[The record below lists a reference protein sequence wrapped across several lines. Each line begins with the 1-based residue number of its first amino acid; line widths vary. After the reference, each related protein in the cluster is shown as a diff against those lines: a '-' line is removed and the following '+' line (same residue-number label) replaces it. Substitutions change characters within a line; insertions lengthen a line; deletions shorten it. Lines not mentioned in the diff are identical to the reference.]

1 MFDLDLSLRN
11 LRAAEGAAV
20 DDWVVPVD
28 CEAPAV
34 LAASLEL
41 ATLRLLLRQGDLS
54 FSLLGTGD
62 WASVGS
68 HRD

>member
-1 MFDLDLSLRN
+1 MFDLDLSLRS
-11 LRAAEGAAV
+11 LRAAEGAV
-20 DDWVVPVD
+20 EGDWVLLAD
-28 CEAPAV
+28 CEAPVV

-41 ATLRLLLRQGDLS
+41 ATLRLLLRHGDLS

-68 HRD
+68 H